1 MASEPHAVPESPH
14 AHDRVEMPR
23 PTIAPLVVSLGMAL
37 LATGVAFG
45 LSFLIAGIVLLAYG
59 LALWSGQLLPGR
71 GHIHEPMVEPEQ
83 RPKPVTPAPGTVEHL
98 QEGKVGYRFRL
109 PLEVH
114 PISAGVKGGIVGRL
128 LMIVPALAW
137 GLFSGHGIWYPVN
150 LLCGMVLPTDR
161 SLTDA
166 QLVEQMEPFNFGMLI
181 AGVLIHITTSVTVGL
196 IYGVLLPTLPD
207 VPQAVVWA

>member
-1 MASEPHAVPESPH
+1 
-14 AHDRVEMPR
+14 
-23 PTIAPLVVSLGMAL
+23 
-37 LATGVAFG
+37 
-45 LSFLIAGIVLLAYG
+45 
-59 LALWSGQLLPGR
+59 
-71 GHIHEPMVEPEQ
+71 MVEPEQ

-114 PISAGVKGGIVGRL
+114 PISAGVKGGIVGGL

-150 LLCGMVLPTDR
+150 LLSGMVLPGI
-161 SLTDA
+161 SELSVKE
-166 QLVEQMEPFNFGMLI
+166 LEEPHFGMLV
-181 AGVLIHITTSVTVGL
+181 AGVLIHVTTSVTLGL

-207 VPQAVVWA
+207 IPQSMAWAALLAPLLWTAASYLLMGVVNRVLQERVSWPW

>member
-1 MASEPHAVPESPH
+1 MASEPHGHEG
-14 AHDRVEMPR
+14 HDRVEMPR

-37 LATGVAFG
+37 FATGVAFG
-45 LSFLIAGIVLLAYG
+45 LSFLIAGIVLLAFG

-83 RPKPVTPAPGTVEHL
+83 RPRPVTAAPGTVEQM

-114 PISAGVKGGIVGRL
+114 PISAGVKGGIVGGL

-150 LLCGMVLPTDR
+150 LLSGMVLPGLETKNLEDF
-161 SLTDA
+161 D
-166 QLVEQMEPFNFGMLI
+166 FGMLV
-181 AGVLIHITTSVTVGL
+181 AGVLIHVTTSVTLGL
-196 IYGVLLPTLPD
+196 IYGVL
-207 VPQAVVWA
+207 